1 MMKRYFFLPVTILS
15 MIVLSMIALTG
26 CVAVSPPPPA
36 RLTGHVELQDFRYEQ
51 QTLVLTVSSAKKT
64 GEAPVIQQRAGVSVL
79 PYYFDFELPYFTP
92 KDQPLKINV
101 QLLRAD
107 HSAVEAE
114 QEQHVVPGNAVNIT
128 LNRIPE

>member
-51 QTLVLTVSSAKKT
+51 QTLVLTVSSAKKPVKHLLYSN
-64 GEAPVIQQRAGVSVL
+64 APESPFYLIIL
-79 PYYFDFELPYFTP
+79 
-92 KDQPLKINV
+92 I
-101 QLLRAD
+101 
-107 HSAVEAE
+107 
-114 QEQHVVPGNAVNIT
+114 
-128 LNRIPE
+128 LNCRISHQKTSR